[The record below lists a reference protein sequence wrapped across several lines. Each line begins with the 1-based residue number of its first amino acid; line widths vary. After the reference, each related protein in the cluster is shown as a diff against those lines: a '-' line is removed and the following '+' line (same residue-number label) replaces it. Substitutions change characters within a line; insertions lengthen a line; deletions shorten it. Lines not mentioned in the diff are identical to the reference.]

1 MPIDLQTP
9 MGLTLALLPAVLL
22 SGWSLVVLLVVA
34 WRHGSEGD
42 SRLAGWL
49 SVVGVIGAGAA
60 TLWLWLSGAQSS
72 GAPHMRT
79 RA

>member
-42 SRLAGWL
+42 SRSQAGCRSW
-49 SVVGVIGAGAA
+49 A
-60 TLWLWLSGAQSS
+60 
-72 GAPHMRT
+72 
-79 RA
+79 